1 MVIPK
6 TKILVSATYYHKPLF
21 FFLSHMGKLGW
32 LPFCFNPMWL
42 ESEDVLPII
51 KNAWNTYIIGS
62 PSYIWDQKV
71 KQVKNSLKLWVT
83 KHYQEPKERN
93 IELVNSLG
101 ILQEKMEKEEITRD
115 LLYQEI
121 ELERRIKIT
130 IRQEK
135 EGWRL

>member
-1 MVIPK
+1 M
-6 TKILVSATYYHKPLF
+6 
-21 FFLSHMGKLGW
+21 
-32 LPFCFNPMWL
+32 
-42 ESEDVLPII
+42 
-51 KNAWNTYIIGS
+51 
-62 PSYIWDQKV
+62 IWDQKV

-101 ILQEKMEKEEITRD
+101 LLKEKMEKEEITRD

-121 ELERRIKIT
+121 ELERRIKI
-130 IRQEK
+130 IVRHEK

>member
-1 MVIPK
+1 M
-6 TKILVSATYYHKPLF
+6 
-21 FFLSHMGKLGW
+21 
-32 LPFCFNPMWL
+32 
-42 ESEDVLPII
+42 
-51 KNAWNTYIIGS
+51 
-62 PSYIWDQKV
+62 IWDQKV

-93 IELVNSLG
+93 IELINSLG
-101 ILQEKMEKEEITRD
+101 LLQEKVEKEEITID

-135 EGWRL
+135 EGWIL